1 MRVYLAKEVGFC
13 FGVKRA
19 INMTKQALAEHN
31 DVSIL
36 GDVVHNKT
44 VTSELEAR
52 GLVKVNDIEDIQSG
66 TMVIRAHG
74 LPEAKIQEA
83 HDRGLNIVDATCPIV
98 SQAQEAA
105 RTLEERGCQVVI
117 IGDKNHAEIK
127 GVLGALRR
135 QALVID
141 SVDELR
147 AAKID
152 KLLLRKVGVIF
163 QTTHSYELCSQ
174 IVNELMMM
182 AKEVQVINTICR
194 PVRNRQLDA
203 VELAQEVDV
212 MLIVGSR
219 SSANTIE
226 LWHLCHKYNPRTLHI
241 ENSEQLDLSQFDCAD
256 SVGIAS
262 GLSTPPHLVEEVK
275 KRLMSERGAEDADAE
290 PEACCA

>member
-1 MRVYLAKEVGFC
+1 MKVYLANEVGFC

-31 DVSIL
+31 EVSIL
-36 GDVVHNKT
+36 GDVVHNRT

-52 GLVKVNDIEDIQSG
+52 GLVKVNDIDDIRSG

-74 LPEAKIQEA
+74 LPEDKIQEA
-83 HDRGLNIVDATCPIV
+83 HDRGLDIVDATCPIV
-98 SQAQEAA
+98 SQAQAAA
-105 RTLEERGCQVVI
+105 RELEERGCQVVI

-135 QALVID
+135 TALVVD
-141 SVDELR
+141 SVEELR

-163 QTTHSYELCSQ
+163 QTTHSFELCSQ
-174 IVNELMMM
+174 IVNELIMM

-194 PVRNRQLDA
+194 PVRNRQLNA
-203 VELAQEVDV
+203 VELAAEVDV
-212 MLIVGSR
+212 MVIVGSR
-219 SSANTIE
+219 SSANTLE
-226 LWHLCHKYNPRTLHI
+226 LKHLCHKYNPRTIHI
-241 ENSEQLDLSQFDCAD
+241 EGAD
-256 SVGIAS
+256 DIDMAAFEGAETVGIAS

-275 KRLMSERGAEDADAE
+275 ARLLSASTEKE
-290 PEACCA
+290 CCAAGA

>member
-1 MRVYLAKEVGFC
+1 GRWSRPGKDGTMKVYLAKEVGFC

-31 DVSIL
+31 EVSIL
-36 GDVVHNKT
+36 GDVVHNRT

-52 GLVKVNDIEDIQSG
+52 GLVKVNDIDDIRSG

-74 LPEAKIQEA
+74 LPENKIQEA
-83 HDRGLNIVDATCPIV
+83 HDRGLSIVDATCPIV
-98 SQAQEAA
+98 SQAQAAA
-105 RTLEERGCQVVI
+105 RELEERGCQVVI

-135 QALVID
+135 PALVVD
-141 SVDELR
+141 SVEELR

-163 QTTHSYELCSQ
+163 QTTHSFELCSQ
-174 IVNELMMM
+174 IVNELIMM

-194 PVRNRQLDA
+194 PVRNRQLNA
-203 VELAQEVDV
+203 VELAAEVDV
-212 MLIVGSR
+212 MIIVGSR

-226 LWHLCHKYNPRTLHI
+226 LKHLCHKYNPNTIHI
-241 ENSEQLDLSQFDCAD
+241 ESADELDLEEFR
-256 SVGIAS
+256 SVETVGVAS
-262 GLSTPPHLVEEVK
+262 GLSTPPQVVEEVK
-275 KRLMSERGAEDADAE
+275 SRLMSRYGA
-290 PEACCA
+290 